1 VSDGPRSFLL
11 DTHAFPWM
19 TADPDRLGPA
29 TRERVEDPSSELLL
43 SIASVWEMAIK
54 TSLGRLTLPGPVDR
68 FVREQ
73 LTATR
78 TTLLGIDAAHAAV
91 VAELPWHHRDP
102 FDRLLVAQALSGGL
116 VILSRDAAFDAYD
129 VERVW

>member
-1 VSDGPRSFLL
+1 VNDRRPTFLL
-11 DTHAFPWM
+11 DTHTFLWM
-19 TADPDRLGPA
+19 ASEPDRLGPSA
-29 TRERVEDPSSELLL
+29 RARVEEPSSELHL
-43 SIASVWEMAIK
+43 SIASVWEIAIK
-54 TSLGRLTLPGPVDR
+54 ASLGRLTLQGPVDR

-78 TTLLGIDAAHAAV
+78 TTLLGIDVSHAAV

-102 FDRLLVAQALSGGL
+102 FDRLLAAQAFSGGL

-129 VERVW
+129 VERLW

>member
-1 VSDGPRSFLL
+1 VNDRRPTFLL
-11 DTHAFPWM
+11 DTHTFLWM
-19 TADPDRLGPA
+19 ASEPDRLGPVA
-29 TRERVEDPSSELLL
+29 RTHVEEPSSELHL

-54 TSLGRLTLPGPVDR
+54 ASLGRLTLPGPVDR

-78 TTLLGIDAAHAAV
+78 TSLLGIDVAHAAV

-102 FDRLLVAQALSGGL
+102 FDRLLVAQAYSAGFVL
-116 VILSRDAAFDAYD
+116 LSRDAAFDAYD

>member
-1 VSDGPRSFLL
+1 VNDRRSPFLL
-11 DTHAFPWM
+11 DTHTFLWM
-19 TADPDRLGPA
+19 ASEPDRLGPVA
-29 TRERVEDPSSELLL
+29 RTLVEEPSSELHL

-54 TSLGRLTLPGPVDR
+54 ASLGRLTLPGPVDR

-78 TTLLGIDAAHAAV
+78 TSLFGIDVAHVAV

-102 FDRLLVAQALSGGL
+102 FDRLLVAQAFSGGFVL
-116 VILSRDAAFDAYD
+116 LSRDAAFDAYD